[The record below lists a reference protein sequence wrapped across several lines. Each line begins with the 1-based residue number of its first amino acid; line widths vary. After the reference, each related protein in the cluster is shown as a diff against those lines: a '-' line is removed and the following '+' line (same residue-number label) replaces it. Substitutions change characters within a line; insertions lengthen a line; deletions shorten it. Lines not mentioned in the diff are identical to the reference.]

1 MQKYCFYFDIIYKIF
16 CYIFRYPLINLPL
29 PGDTPIQTITDSHNF
44 TVSNNLTVFSGRP
57 AIYIQQ
63 VVLKTGVSPWLKEL
77 IVSDA
82 FRAPLY
88 QVFPL
93 LETIRN
99 FQPENR

>member
-1 MQKYCFYFDIIYKIF
+1 MIHLKNF
-16 CYIFRYPLINLPL
+16 FRYPLINLPL
-29 PGDTPIQTITDSHNF
+29 PGDTPIQTITDSNNF
-44 TVSNNLTVFSGRP
+44 TIPDNLTVFSGKP

-63 VVLKTGVSPWLKEL
+63 IVIKTGVSPWPKEMT
-77 IVSDA
+77 VCDA

-99 FQPENR
+99 FQPENRWLYFSELSDF